1 MTTAT
6 YTPPAEM
13 WAQFETQL
21 ARFYRDERAWWARD
35 LIKRCPRDPWPNHC
49 VMPKHNVRLR
59 IINMRFADSTWGP
72 CLASAQS
79 CEVAS

>member
-1 MTTAT
+1 MSMGGMDMDLNDYDWDAYLTNDRTLSD
-6 YTPPAEM
+6 PDVV
-13 WAQFETQL
+13 
-21 ARFYRDERAWWARD
+21 RVERSGR
-35 LIKRCPRDPWPNHC
+35 
-49 VMPKHNVRLR
+49 VRLR